1 MPLALSLFRRAFF
14 FLFSLFLSLF
24 LFARARV
31 VLFDARGVSWEE
43 TDRGG
48 RFLLS
53 FRNRSIEKVYRCARL
68 GRDVQRPRREDGA
81 NHRRVGSS

>member
-1 MPLALSLFRRAFF
+1 MR
-14 FLFSLFLSLF
+14 FLFSARSSFYFLSLSLF

-43 TDRGG
+43 TDRG

>member
-14 FLFSLFLSLF
+14 FLFSLFL
-24 LFARARV
+24 FARARV
-31 VLFDARGVSWEE
+31 VLLDARGVSWEE
-43 TDRGG
+43 TDRG

-68 GRDVQRPRREDGA
+68 GRDV
-81 NHRRVGSS
+81 

>member
-24 LFARARV
+24 VFARARV

-43 TDRGG
+43 TDRG

-68 GRDVQRPRREDGA
+68 GRDV
-81 NHRRVGSS
+81 

>member
-14 FLFSLFLSLF
+14 FLFSLSLSLF

-43 TDRGG
+43 TDRG
-48 RFLLS
+48 RFLS
-53 FRNRSIEKVYRCARL
+53 FRNRPIEKVYRCARL